1 MEPLTLAMGALIA
14 VASGVTAGATGKLGE
29 DLMTKAQAWLEQLRV
44 HSPETVRQL
53 EGVSDPNV
61 IEAEIL
67 EEVKQAAR
75 SQPEVKAAMEAT
87 VKAAAADSG
96 TFPNLTQ
103 LAEKIG
109 NVNFGTIESQ
119 TINL

>member
-1 MEPLTLAMGALIA
+1 MDPLTIAVGAL
-14 VASGVTAGATGKLGE
+14 VFTASGIAAGATGKLGE
-29 DLMTKAQAWLEQLRV
+29 DLMTKAQAWLAQLRV

-53 EGVSDPNV
+53 EGVGDPNV

-67 EEVKQAAR
+67 EEVKQVSGA
-75 SQPEVKAAMEAT
+75 QPEVKAAMEAT
-87 VKAAAADSG
+87 VEAAAVDSA